1 MGWPRHALRAPKNNI
16 REPTS
21 PPRYRRYLLN
31 SDYVIVGGGTAGCLL
46 AARLSE
52 NPAVNV
58 TLIEAGPKNSNIWFR
73 IPAGY
78 GRLFQMGG
86 YHWRFNTDMER
97 ELNGRSLLWPRGR
110 VLGGS
115 GEVNG
120 MVFLRGSSYDFDR
133 WAQACGPEWSYKA
146 VLPAFRRLES
156 WEGGESETRGGGG
169 PIQVRDPAS
178 LSRGAHAFIQS
189 CVSLGMPHNHDMN
202 SGQIL
207 GVGPAQIN
215 IGRAFR
221 SSTARAYLAP
231 AMSRSNLHVITDA
244 TVAKV
249 TFSARRATGVEGRH
263 ADGSPFRIQASRR
276 VILCAGTIGSA
287 QLLLASGVGPASH
300 LQQVGVALVTD
311 SPDVGSNLQDHFV
324 TRFSF
329 RTKRAGTLNEIMA
342 SPMRKAGM
350 VLQYLMS
357 QNGPLIRSVT
367 EATLFARTFPASVE
381 ADAQYHFT
389 NFYIDGKSYVLA
401 KQPGFMFSFNQC
413 RPHSRGTIRLQT
425 REALDA
431 PRIQPNYLSAEQDRK
446 TVVAAARLGQR
457 IRWAQPFASYVQT
470 ANFPDDKRCPDNEL
484 LEFTRANGTTVYH
497 PVGSCR
503 MGSDSQSVVD
513 PGLSVRNVEGLSVVD
528 ASVMPSL
535 PSANPQAA
543 TMMIAE
549 RWLELHAT
557 RA

>member
-1 MGWPRHALRAPKNNI
+1 MNP
-16 REPTS
+16 
-21 PPRYRRYLLN
+21 
-31 SDYVIVGGGTAGCLL
+31 DYVIVGAGTAGCLL
-46 AARLSE
+46 AARLTE

-86 YHWRFNTDMER
+86 FHWRFSTDAER
-97 ELNGRSLLWPRGR
+97 QLNGRLLPWPRGR

-120 MVFLRGSSYDFDR
+120 MVFLRGSSHDFDR
-133 WAQACGPEWSYKA
+133 WAQTCGPDWSYQA
-146 VLPAFRRLES
+146 VLPAFRRLER
-156 WEGGESETRGGGG
+156 WEGGESETRGGIG
-169 PIQVRDPAS
+169 PIRVRDPAS
-178 LSRGAHAFIQS
+178 LSRGAQAFIEA
-189 CVSLGMPHNHDMN
+189 CESLGMPRNRDMN

-215 IGRAFR
+215 VGRAFR

-231 AMSRSNLHVITDA
+231 AMSRRNLRIITDA
-244 TVAKV
+244 TVTKV
-249 TFSARRATGVEGRH
+249 NFSGRRATGVEGRR
-263 ADGSPFRIQASRR
+263 ADGSSFRIDASQR
-276 VILCAGTIGSA
+276 VILCAGVIGSA
-287 QLLLASGVGPASH
+287 QLLLASGVGPVDH
-300 LQQVGVALVTD
+300 LQDVGVAMVAD
-311 SPDVGSNLQDHFV
+311 SPDVGSNLQDHFA

-329 RTKRAGTLNEIMA
+329 LTKPAGTLHEIMA

-350 VLQYLMS
+350 LLQYALS

-367 EATLFARTFPASVE
+367 EATLFARTSPSSVE

-413 RPHSRGTIRLQT
+413 RPHSRGTIRLET
-425 REALDA
+425 PNALDA

-446 TVVAAARLGQR
+446 AVIAAARLGQR
-457 IRWAQPFASYVQT
+457 IRWAQPFASYVLAT
-470 ANFPDDKRCPDNEL
+470 RFPDDQRCPDDEL
-484 LEFTRANGTTVYH
+484 LAFSRTNGTTVYH
-497 PVGSCR
+497 PAGTCR
-503 MGSDSQSVVD
+503 MGSDCKSVVD
-513 PGLSVRNVEGLSVVD
+513 ERLSVRHVDGLSVVD

-549 RWLELHAT
+549 RWLELHAAGSGAVT
-557 RA
+557 GRSFEAKAATQITG